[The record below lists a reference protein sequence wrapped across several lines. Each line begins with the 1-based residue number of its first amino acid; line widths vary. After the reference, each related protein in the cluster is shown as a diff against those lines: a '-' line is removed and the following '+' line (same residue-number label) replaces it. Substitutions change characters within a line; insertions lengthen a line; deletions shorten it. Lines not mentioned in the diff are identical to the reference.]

1 MTCTSRQSESSFTF
15 FAIKYSSCIES
26 LRINTVPGVIQ
37 LESNGGDAGM
47 SSPRLMAFCRPSLA
61 SWAVRKRRD
70 RCWFI
75 LARGAT
81 PSIARKNT
89 FRGRILEKRCSMYAK
104 MPRKISS
111 SAIRNVASPSFGCEQ
126 LWMMPFMSRYKLSNS
141 GIRFYSTNC
150 MMSGY
155 RSESH
160 RKYFGTPIVRSRRE
174 AVGGRPP
181 AHIGHVAHI
190 GPPPSLPRVGGACCF
205 VVSDRLEGVNAALVT
220 WACRIEE
227 PRACMV
233 ALSREAACGGSFSWA
248 QSAAL
253 LAC

>member
-1 MTCTSRQSESSFTF
+1 M
-15 FAIKYSSCIES
+15 
-26 LRINTVPGVIQ
+26 
-37 LESNGGDAGM
+37 
-47 SSPRLMAFCRPSLA
+47 
-61 SWAVRKRRD
+61 
-70 RCWFI
+70 
-75 LARGAT
+75 
-81 PSIARKNT
+81 
-89 FRGRILEKRCSMYAK
+89 
-104 MPRKISS
+104 
-111 SAIRNVASPSFGCEQ
+111 
-126 LWMMPFMSRYKLSNS
+126 
-141 GIRFYSTNC
+141 
-150 MMSGY
+150 
-155 RSESH
+155 
-160 RKYFGTPIVRSRRE
+160 
-174 AVGGRPP
+174 GGRPP